1 MQERSAFDFG
11 GNRIVR
17 QSEPMKIGKH
27 EWRLTLYRFLD
38 TCGIAAK
45 PCRTWSPPFRR
56 SHSGPWPRYLVQSPL
71 TRFSSS

>member
-27 EWRLTLYRFLD
+27 EWRLTLYR
-38 TCGIAAK
+38 
-45 PCRTWSPPFRR
+45 SP
-56 SHSGPWPRYLVQSPL
+56 HHEHPL
-71 TRFSSS
+71 IG